1 MMLSKTF
8 TTECIYR
15 RLLKTM
21 EVYATKTGKWKVL
34 PSELCCGRK
43 AMGTAVFEGKIWI
56 AGGLM
61 QADKE
66 ITLQVVSHV
75 DCYDPKQK
83 RYSGVFFIF

>member
-1 MMLSKTF
+1 MALHPF
-8 TTECIYR
+8 

-43 AMGTAVFEGKIWI
+43 AMGTAVFDGKIWI

-83 RYSGVFFIF
+83 